1 MLKSLMIVGC
11 GSFVG
16 GALRYLLTRTVQN
29 WIDGWMPAGTL
40 AVNVL
45 GCLLIGLF
53 CGLSQEWMPQSLKL
67 FLTVGF
73 CGGFTTFSTF
83 MNENMQ
89 KTCKCC
95 AFPMLPECV
104 LMSLSVLWLALS
116 LSMRAIRRRDFC
128 HRQAE

>member
-29 WIDGWMPAGTL
+29 WFDGCMPAGTL

-83 MNENMQ
+83 Q
-89 KTCKCC
+89 YGKY
-95 AFPMLPECV
+95 
-104 LMSLSVLWLALS
+104 
-116 LSMRAIRRRDFC
+116 I
-128 HRQAE
+128 

>member
-1 MLKSLMIVGC
+1 MIQNLLLVGC

-83 MNENMQ
+83 GNE
-89 KTCKCC
+89 
-95 AFPMLPECV
+95 MLT
-104 LMSLSVLWLALS
+104 LMRTGEVMVFASYTLISVMGGIFLLYIGHQLATL
-116 LSMRAIRRRDFC
+116 
-128 HRQAE
+128 

>member
-11 GSFVG
+11 GSFAG

-29 WIDGWMPAGTL
+29 WFDGWMPAGTL

-89 KTCKCC
+89 
-95 AFPMLPECV
+95 MLPAC
-104 LMSLSVLWLALS
+104 A
-116 LSMRAIRRRDFC
+116 
-128 HRQAE
+128 

>member
-29 WIDGWMPAGTL
+29 WFDGCMPAGTL

-53 CGLSQEWMPQSLKL
+53 CGLSQEWCNHLRIFACQERVKS
-67 FLTVGF
+67 F
-73 CGGFTTFSTF
+73 
-83 MNENMQ
+83 
-89 KTCKCC
+89 
-95 AFPMLPECV
+95 
-104 LMSLSVLWLALS
+104 
-116 LSMRAIRRRDFC
+116 
-128 HRQAE
+128 

>member
-29 WIDGWMPAGTL
+29 WFDGWMPAGTL

-67 FLTVGF
+67 F
-73 CGGFTTFSTF
+73 
-83 MNENMQ
+83 
-89 KTCKCC
+89 
-95 AFPMLPECV
+95 P
-104 LMSLSVLWLALS
+104 
-116 LSMRAIRRRDFC
+116 DFDNGTPKS
-128 HRQAE
+128 RIWEKRSD

>member
-73 CGGFTTFSTF
+73 WRVHHILHVYERKHANAAHFRCCRNVPKCRGQSCGWLCRTLCRLSGGATLL
-83 MNENMQ
+83 
-89 KTCKCC
+89 TCK
-95 AFPMLPECV
+95 
-104 LMSLSVLWLALS
+104 
-116 LSMRAIRRRDFC
+116 
-128 HRQAE
+128 

>member
-1 MLKSLMIVGC
+1 MLKSLMIVGG

-29 WIDGWMPAGTL
+29 WFDGCMPAGTL

-53 CGLSQEWMPQSLKL
+53 CGLSQVWMPQSLKL

-89 KTCKCC
+89 
-95 AFPMLPECV
+95 MLRISDAAGMCLNV
-104 LMSLSVLWLALS
+104 VVSLVAGFVALY
-116 LSMRAIRRRDFC
+116 AGY
-128 HRQAE
+128 QAARLF

>member
-29 WIDGWMPAGTL
+29 WFDGWMPAGTL

-73 CGGFTTFSTF
+73 CGGFVPIRDMEPYTC
-83 MNENMQ
+83 ELCGMQ
-89 KTCKCC
+89 
-95 AFPMLPECV
+95 MLRISDAAGVCLNV
-104 LMSLSVLWLALS
+104 VVSLVAGFVALY
-116 LSMRAIRRRDFC
+116 AGY
-128 HRQAE
+128 QAARLF

>member
-29 WIDGWMPAGTL
+29 WFDGWMPAGTL

-45 GCLLIGLF
+45 GCLLVGLF

-89 KTCKCC
+89 
-95 AFPMLPECV
+95 MLRISDAAGMCLNV
-104 LMSLSVLWLALS
+104 VVSLVAGFVALY
-116 LSMRAIRRRDFC
+116 AGY
-128 HRQAE
+128 QAARLF